1 MKTVKYAQA
10 SLLIMPEN
18 IFKVFRPTDK
28 EQERK
33 GRGSW
38 YNDTPGARFEHVK
51 VALSRYCDADK
62 DYDYL
67 DLVWHIKNAV
77 IGGVYVSNTVYEGI
91 VEGNIWN
98 KFVCVDNGE
107 LGCKD
112 DKYRDHF
119 EIINGIVNGT
129 TNRQE
134 DENVFDDKYL
144 EIRKWTGKDYTEG
157 QGLVF
162 EHVIPANIY
171 TEELI
176 RAYNANE
183 FNEDYFREFREKILV
198 CIVTKEEDKRLNE
211 FKSNWP
217 GLDNVTDPKEYWSI
231 VTKDI
236 LARYREVKVY
246 IHNYPK

>member
-1 MKTVKYAQA
+1 
-10 SLLIMPEN
+10 MPEN

-38 YNDTPGARFEHVK
+38 YYDTPGERFEHVR
-51 VALSRYCDADK
+51 VALSRYCDEDK

-77 IGGVYVSNTVYEGI
+77 IGGVYVSNTVYKGILEG
-91 VEGNIWN
+91 EIWG
-98 KFVCVDNGE
+98 KYISVVDNRE
-107 LGCKD
+107 LVCKD
-112 DKYRDHF
+112 EIFRDHF

-134 DENVFDDKYL
+134 EEDVFDDKYL
-144 EIRKWTGKDYTEG
+144 EIRKWTGG

-171 TEELI
+171 IEELI
-176 RAYNANE
+176 RAYNAHE
-183 FNEDYFREFREKILV
+183 FNEDYFREFRKKILV
-198 CIVTKEEDKRLNE
+198 CIVTKEEDKKLNE

-217 GLDNVTDPKEYWSI
+217 GLDNGEVPKKEYWLR
-231 VTKDI
+231 VTKDMC
-236 LARYREVKVY
+236 ARYRKEQVE

>member
-1 MKTVKYAQA
+1 
-10 SLLIMPEN
+10 MPEN

-28 EQERK
+28 EQKRK

-38 YNDTPGARFEHVK
+38 YYDTPGERFEHVR
-51 VALSRYCDADK
+51 VALSRYCDEEK

-77 IGGVYVSNTVYEGI
+77 IGGVYVSNEVYKGILEGK
-91 VEGNIWN
+91 IWE
-98 KFVCVDNGE
+98 KYISVVDNRE
-107 LGCKD
+107 LVCKD
-112 DKYRDHF
+112 DKFMDHF

-129 TNRQE
+129 TNRQQE
-134 DENVFDDKYL
+134 VIFDDKYL
-144 EIRKWTGKDYTEG
+144 EIRKWTGG

-171 TEELI
+171 IEELI
-176 RAYNANE
+176 RAYNAKE
-183 FNEDYFREFREKILV
+183 FKEDYFREFRKKILV
-198 CIVTKEEDKRLNE
+198 CIVTKKEDQRLNE

-217 GLDNVTDPKEYWSI
+217 GLDNEKVSKKDYWSR
-231 VTKDI
+231 VTEDI
-236 LARYREVKVY
+236 LARYRKVNVY

>member
-1 MKTVKYAQA
+1 
-10 SLLIMPEN
+10 MPEN

-38 YNDTPGARFEHVK
+38 YYDTPGERFEHVR
-51 VALSRYCDADK
+51 VALSRYCDEDK

-91 VEGNIWN
+91 VKGKIWN

-107 LGCKD
+107 LGCKYE
-112 DKYRDHF
+112 KFRDHF
-119 EIINGIVNGT
+119 DIINGIVNGK
-129 TNRQE
+129 TNRQGEE
-134 DENVFDDKYL
+134 DVFDDKYL
-144 EIRKWTGKDYTEG
+144 EIRKWTVKDYTG
-157 QGLVF
+157 DQGLVF

-171 TEELI
+171 LEELI
-176 RAYNANE
+176 RAYNAKE
-183 FNEDYFREFREKILV
+183 FKEDYFREFRKRILV

-217 GLDNVTDPKEYWSI
+217 GLDNGTDPKEYWSR
-231 VTKDI
+231 VTEDI